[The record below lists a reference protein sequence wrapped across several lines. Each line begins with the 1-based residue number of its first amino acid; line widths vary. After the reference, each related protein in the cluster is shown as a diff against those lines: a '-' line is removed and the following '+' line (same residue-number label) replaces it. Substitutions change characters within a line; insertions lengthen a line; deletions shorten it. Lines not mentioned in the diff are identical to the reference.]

1 LSGKRQ
7 LVAFGIFHAV
17 NDGSL
22 AVFSAALP
30 VMRVGLSLSL
40 VEIGTVLSAGL
51 LATVVMQ
58 FVFGFFS
65 DAGFTKR
72 VLFVGLA
79 SLAVA
84 NLVFVEATSF
94 WQMLLFYV
102 LLRGAAGAY
111 HPVSFS
117 VIFRTASNR
126 AASLGFQSAFG
137 DASLAFAMVS
147 TGFIAESLGWRLPF
161 VLWGVGC
168 VIALFAFAWLM
179 GIGETKAATP
189 DLAEKLLEAG
199 HGRKFSRSFLIP
211 QFSTVFLQCL
221 YLVFSGFM
229 PLYLNVSLGLSPG
242 ISALAVALWLAF
254 GVCFTFNAGR
264 FVAFFGS
271 EKTTLKVSFVLTTII
286 LAMATVLTFSKDLWI
301 VDVVLEI
308 LSGVP
313 FFLSFPVVYGLVG
326 ATVPGKRLGLA
337 YAGNLGL
344 SLVAGSLL
352 SYGAGYLSSIYS
364 LAVVLPILVTV
375 ALAATVTA
383 FLL

>member
-1 LSGKRQ
+1 LIGRRQ
-7 LVAFGIFHAV
+7 LIGYGVFHAV

-22 AVFSAALP
+22 AVFLAALP

-40 VEIGTVLSAGL
+40 VEIGTALSAGL

-58 FVFGFFS
+58 LVFGFLS

-79 SLAVA
+79 LLAVG
-84 NLVFVEATSF
+84 NLVFIEATSF
-94 WQMLLFYV
+94 WQMLWFYV

-117 VIFRTASNR
+117 SIFRTASNR

-161 VLWGVGC
+161 ILWGVGC
-168 VIALFAFAWLM
+168 VVALFVFAWLM
-179 GIGETKAATP
+179 GIHETKAVTP
-189 DLAEKLLEAG
+189 DLPERSVEAD
-199 HGRKFSRSFLIP
+199 HVRKFSRSFLAP
-211 QFSTVFLQCL
+211 QFSTVFIQCL

-229 PLYLNVSLGLSPG
+229 PLYLNITLGLSPG

-271 EKTTLKVSFVLTTII
+271 EQTTLRISFVLTTII
-286 LAMATVLTFSKDLWI
+286 LGVATALSFSKDLWI
-301 VDVVLEI
+301 VAVILEV

-313 FFLSFPVVYGLVG
+313 FFLSFPVVYGIVG

-364 LAVVLPILVTV
+364 LAVLLPILVAV

-383 FLL
+383 FLV